1 MNVASCRWI
10 RRETVMKWWKL
21 LAVWLVTML
30 LGAGQ
35 LFGSPAISSFSP
47 NFGSSIDG
55 YITIHGSG
63 FWPGSLVVKFNGVRD
78 YTAGVTTEIGEIVIK
93 AQVPTNAPNGSNPIY
108 VEVNG
113 FYTYSAEDF
122 TVIGSGPYITG
133 FSPSIGGG
141 GAAVTISG
149 AHFENP
155 LTVKFN
161 GVTAP
166 PTNTGSYTS
175 FVVNAPAGVTTGP
188 ITVTTAFGTYTS
200 VTNFHVPPG
209 ITGLSP
215 AAGRAGTNVLI
226 TGSNFRDTTAVRFNG
241 LDAASFNVLSNGAI
255 QASVPANATTGQI
268 RVIAPGG
275 SAYSSGNFV
284 VQPTITGFSPG
295 FGPVGTSVTVTGANF
310 NVGTPV
316 VKFGSTTAGTPTGVS
331 FNQLTVTVPSGAT
344 NGPITVTTTDGTATS
359 AYFFYLP
366 ANIASFTPNN
376 SAPGTTVKITGVNFI
391 GATNVSFD
399 GASVSFT
406 VTNNTTIGAT
416 VPGGVTTGPIRVTT
430 PAGTATSSG
439 YFYGAP
445 VITSFNPTHGLPGTN
460 VTIVGVNFL
469 GATAVRFNGTNAA
482 SFNIT
487 NNTTLR
493 ATVPTNAQTGPISV
507 GAPAGTNTSAANF
520 VLDYTA
526 NVAVSVIDLPDPVT
540 LTSNLTYTIVVT
552 NRGPFPAPG
561 VTLSETLPA
570 SVVLKSA
577 ATTAGSLN
585 TSTNPITGNFGQ
597 IDVSNSVIV
606 TIIVSPQTEGTI
618 SNYVSVSNLYTDPNP
633 ANNTAVTFTTVEPFP
648 LLSIRLV
655 NTNWVQ
661 VSWPAALANYKLE
674 FKPLLAT
681 NNFWSNVLTA
691 PQTIGN
697 ESVVTETNVGAMKY
711 YRLKK

>member
-1 MNVASCRWI
+1 MKVAPCRWI
-10 RRETVMKWWKL
+10 RSETVMKWWKL
-21 LAVWLVTML
+21 LAVWLATML
-30 LGAGQ
+30 LGADQ
-35 LFGSPAISSFSP
+35 LFGAPAISSFSP
-47 NFGSSIDG
+47 TFGSSIDG

-63 FWPGSLVVKFNGVRD
+63 FWPGTLVVKFNGVRD
-78 YTAGVTTEIGEIVIK
+78 YTAGVTTENGEIVVK

-108 VEVNG
+108 VEVG
-113 FYTYSAEDF
+113 GSGTYSAEDF
-122 TVIGSGPYITG
+122 TVIGTGPYITG

-200 VTNFHVPPG
+200 VTNFHVPPVVTG
-209 ITGLSP
+209 ISP
-215 AAGRAGTNVLI
+215 AAGRTGTNVII
-226 TGSNFRDTTAVRFNG
+226 TGSSFLDTTAVRFNG
-241 LDAASFNVLSNGAI
+241 LDAGSFNVLSNGAI
-255 QASVPANATTGQI
+255 RAGVPVNATTGLI

-316 VKFGSTTAGTPTGVS
+316 VKFGSTTASTPTGVT
-331 FNQLTVTVPSGAT
+331 FNQLTVAVPSGAT
-344 NGPITVTTTDGTATS
+344 NGPITVTTTDGTVTS
-359 AYFFYLP
+359 ANFFYLP
-366 ANIASFTPNN
+366 ANITSFTPNN

-416 VPGGVTTGPIRVTT
+416 VPGGVTTGLIRITT
-430 PAGTATSSG
+430 PAGTATSG
-439 YFYGAP
+439 GLFYGFP

-460 VTIVGVNFL
+460 IAIIGVNFL
-469 GATAVRFNGTNAA
+469 GATAVRFNGTPAANFTVASNAMI
-482 SFNIT
+482 N
-487 NNTTLR
+487 
-493 ATVPTNAQTGPISV
+493 ATVPTNAQTGPITV
-507 GAPAGTNTSAANF
+507 VAPAGTNTSAADF

-526 NVAVSVIDLPDPVT
+526 NVAVSVTDLPDPVT
-540 LTSNLTYTIVVT
+540 VTSNLTYTIVVT

-561 VTLSETLPA
+561 VTMSEMLPA

-577 ATTAGSLN
+577 TTTAGSLN
-585 TSTNPITGNFGQ
+585 TNANPITANFGQ
-597 IDVSNSVIV
+597 IGVSNSVFV
-606 TIIVSPQTEGTI
+606 TIVVSPQTEGTI
-618 SNYVSVSNLYTDPNP
+618 SNFVSVENLYLDPNP

-655 NTNWVQ
+655 NTNLVQ
-661 VSWPAALANYKLE
+661 VSWPAALANYNLE

-681 NNFWSNVLTA
+681 TNYWSNVVTA
-691 PQTIGN
+691 PQIIGN